1 MLQTDVRFD
10 PTCNFYRQLRQATPE
25 MIAQAYAN
33 LVEEGRAALR
43 AEGILDDDMYFELS
57 SDMRYVGQE
66 YSVNVCAEKE
76 IKLDE
81 IEKSFHDTYRVRYG
95 HATPGAPVEFVTLR
109 VAALGVMKKKLGA
122 FQQAR
127 DHKDPV
133 LGRRQ
138 VIFRGEPH
146 DTPILWR
153 HWMPED
159 QTYRGPQIIEEESA
173 TTVVPPGYES
183 RVDQFGNILIVRSV
197 A

>member
-1 MLQTDVRFD
+1 
-10 PTCNFYRQLRQATPE
+10 
-25 MIAQAYAN
+25 
-33 LVEEGRAALR
+33 
-43 AEGILDDDMYFELS
+43 
-57 SDMRYVGQE
+57 
-66 YSVNVCAEKE
+66 
-76 IKLDE
+76 
-81 IEKSFHDTYRVRYG
+81 
-95 HATPGAPVEFVTLR
+95 